1 MKEHYPIDIDDESD
15 EDDDDDQLYSKRITL
30 NWLAMMKKR
39 QSRY

>member
-30 NWLAMMKKR
+30 N
-39 QSRY
+39 